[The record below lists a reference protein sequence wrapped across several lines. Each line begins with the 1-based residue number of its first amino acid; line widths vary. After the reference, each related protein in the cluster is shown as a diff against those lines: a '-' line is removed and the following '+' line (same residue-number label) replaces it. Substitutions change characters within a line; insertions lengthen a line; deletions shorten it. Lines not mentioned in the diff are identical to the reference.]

1 MMRRAVFLG
10 LVFISCIA
18 SSDSLQLR
26 KKSGKHK
33 AKAPA
38 DEDAE
43 TYANDVASEIE
54 KNIQDVRR
62 SLISKHDTQNS
73 NTIHTQASASAMKF
87 QEEGLDKLAKA
98 ESKVEAEADDEGL
111 KLEPAPGQNDEPV
124 TIRNPEDY
132 MDEIEATTDFIGSHS
147 YENDIKE
154 LLGEIDESENKV
166 KSLNVRVVEKQ
177 NFLDSL
183 LKRES
188 MLSDDLSKDKIAV
201 DNLNAHIKALNARVE
216 RLKSEK
222 ELTQLEA
229 QFHQYSDAAEKMQGQ
244 VSELQDVKSALYSK
258 MQGLHNKI
266 APLRQSEDMNMR
278 LSINADSSDQT
289 AMMLQSAAEMQAA
302 STMASMS
309 SAPATNTPPTGVPP
323 PTKPPAGGEAAKKF

>member
-1 MMRRAVFLG
+1 
-10 LVFISCIA
+10 
-18 SSDSLQLR
+18 
-26 KKSGKHK
+26 
-33 AKAPA
+33 
-38 DEDAE
+38 
-43 TYANDVASEIE
+43 
-54 KNIQDVRR
+54 
-62 SLISKHDTQNS
+62 
-73 NTIHTQASASAMKF
+73 MKF
-87 QEEGLDKLAKA
+87 QEEGQAKVQTA
-98 ESKVEAEADDEGL
+98 AEADMEKAAEGAQAEEGI

-132 MDEIEATTDFIGSHS
+132 MDEIEATTDFMGSHS

-166 KSLNVRVVEKQ
+166 KELKLRIVEKE
-177 NFLDSL
+177 NFVDSL
-183 LKRES
+183 MKRES
-188 MLSDDLSKDKIAV
+188 MLSEDLSKDKIAT

-266 APLRQSEDMNMR
+266 APLRQQEDMNMR
-278 LSINADSSDQT
+278 LSINADSADQT

-302 STMASMS
+302 SQMS
-309 SAPATNTPPTGVPP
+309 SMMSSTQPAPTGVPP
-323 PTKPPAGGEAAKKF
+323 PAKPAGGEAAKKF

>member
-1 MMRRAVFLG
+1 MIRFVV
-10 LVFISCIA
+10 LVLTVA
-18 SSDSLQLR
+18 LLLPLSSVGLQLR
-26 KKSGKHK
+26 KKKLSQKRASADDA
-33 AKAPA
+33 AKYA
-38 DEDAE
+38 DDIAK
-43 TYANDVASEIE
+43 SIE
-54 KNIQDVRR
+54 KD
-62 SLISKHDTQNS
+62 ISKAADT
-73 NTIHTQASASAMKF
+73 AMKF
-87 QEEGLDKLAKA
+87 QEEGQAKISKA
-98 ESKVEAEADDEGL
+98 ESKRADEGAQAEEGL

-132 MDEIEATTDFIGSHS
+132 MDEIEATTDFMGSHS

-166 KSLNVRVVEKQ
+166 KGLKLRIVEKE
-177 NFLDSL
+177 NFVESL

-188 MLSDDLSKDKIAV
+188 MLSEDLSKDKIAV
-201 DNLNAHIKALNARVE
+201 SNLNAHIKALNARVE

-266 APLRQSEDMNMR
+266 QPLRQTEDMNMR
-278 LSINADSSDQT
+278 LSINADSADQT

-302 STMASMS
+302 STMAAMS
-309 SAPATNTPPTGVPP
+309 TATNPAPTGVPAP
-323 PTKPPAGGEAAKKF
+323 KPPAGGEAAKKF

>member
-1 MMRRAVFLG
+1 MIVFNFVRRMENTR
-10 LVFISCIA
+10 
-18 SSDSLQLR
+18 Q
-26 KKSGKHK
+26 
-33 AKAPA
+33 KAPA

-166 KSLNVRVVEKQ
+166 KSLNVRVVE
-177 NFLDSL
+177 NRTFSIVY
-183 LKRES
+183 S
-188 MLSDDLSKDKIAV
+188 SV
-201 DNLNAHIKALNARVE
+201 KACCRTIFQ
-216 RLKSEK
+216 RTK
-222 ELTQLEA
+222 
-229 QFHQYSDAAEKMQGQ
+229 
-244 VSELQDVKSALYSK
+244 
-258 MQGLHNKI
+258 
-266 APLRQSEDMNMR
+266 LR
-278 LSINADSSDQT
+278 SII
-289 AMMLQSAAEMQAA
+289 
-302 STMASMS
+302 
-309 SAPATNTPPTGVPP
+309 
-323 PTKPPAGGEAAKKF
+323 